1 MQQPTVSERDH
12 DGLEAF
18 WEKVDLVVY
27 LALIAV
33 VTPAATKMVSAAW
46 QSGGLSRTLVVT
58 LEELIGVS
66 HLEFVLFWLGAYAGL
81 VALLL
86 FDDIKRSQ
94 GLLLVIASAIAFA
107 GFRSNGLMV
116 KLHPVENAPVI
127 AAGFALSF
135 VLAGGRRLRN
145 GKPPHEFRAATA
157 ALFWVVATIVTVGF
171 LERRLSYTT
180 PVSFA
185 DGSLQTAAVT
195 HVGFVG
201 ADLFTDFVAA
211 SVLVI
216 GAHLFTSYRAQ
227 RDVFILGVQRA
238 GKTML
243 AAALYKAA
251 EDESANTRLNP
262 SGPLT
267 SLSSSLHGD
276 DDGFG
281 EGDGFGDDDYTGPT
295 KKGETH
301 LHRFRSLDG
310 ELFKE
315 YVNVDVLDYAGEY
328 VGEKLV
334 EYVRAFAPTHRLSLA
349 WVVYV
354 YESVR
359 GLPAIPEK
367 AEGLDS
373 AEVQRLMAKQIV
385 HSDTLCVIVDAGS
398 LVPEVPYGHEDYQ
411 MQDDLSSYLETY
423 VQILR
428 HVDESMLEE
437 KEVVLVVTKADY
449 LYQLY
454 RTVDTRLD
462 FFQWVNYYL
471 LETPGGREKLGPL
484 VNQAQVDRVHP
495 VYYDLDHDASLE
507 AGEPVPERP
516 ISVNGARSLLRSIK
530 RGA

>member
-1 MQQPTVSERDH
+1 MQQPREQEPQH
-12 DGLEAF
+12 DGLESF

-58 LEELIGVS
+58 LEELVGVS
-66 HLEFVLFWLGAYAGL
+66 HVEFVLFCLGAYAGL

-86 FDDIKRSQ
+86 FDDIKRIQ
-94 GLLLVIASAIAFA
+94 GVLLAVASAIAFA
-107 GFRSNGLMV
+107 GFRSNDLLV
-116 KLHPVENAPVI
+116 KLYPVENAPVI

-135 VLAGGRRLRN
+135 VLAGGRRLRS
-145 GKPPHEFRAATA
+145 GKRPHEFRAATG

-171 LERRLSYTT
+171 LERHLSYTT
-180 PVSFA
+180 PASFT
-185 DGSLQTAAVT
+185 DGRLQTAAITNVS
-195 HVGFVG
+195 FVG

-227 RDVFILGVQRA
+227 RDVFVLGVQRA

-243 AAALYKAA
+243 AAALHKAA
-251 EDESANTRLNP
+251 EAESPNTRLNP
-262 SGPLT
+262 SEPLT
-267 SLSSSLHGD
+267 SLLSSLHG
-276 DDGFG
+276 GT
-281 EGDGFGDDDYTGPT
+281 DGFGDDDYTGPT
-295 KKGETH
+295 GKGESH
-301 LHRFRSLDG
+301 LHQFRTLDG
-310 ELFKE
+310 DMFKE

-334 EYVRAFAPTHRLSLA
+334 EYVKAFAPQRILSLS
-349 WVVYV
+349 WFVYV

-359 GLPAIPEK
+359 GLPSIPEK
-367 AEGLDS
+367 AEGMDS
-373 AEVQRLMAKQIV
+373 AEIQRLMAKQIV

-398 LVPEVPYGHEDYQ
+398 LVSEVPYGDEDYR
-411 MQDDLSSYLETY
+411 MQEELSSYLETY

-428 HVDESMLEE
+428 HLDQSTLDE

-462 FFQWVNYYL
+462 FFQWVNYHL
-471 LETPGGREKLGPL
+471 LESPEGREKLGPL
-484 VNQAQVDRVHP
+484 LNQAQVDRVHP

-516 ISVNGARSLLRSIK
+516 ISVNGARSLLRRIK
-530 RGA
+530 GGA

>member
-1 MQQPTVSERDH
+1 MQQPRDPEPQH

-27 LALIAV
+27 LALIAM

-46 QSGGLSRTLVVT
+46 ETGGLSRTLVVT

-66 HLEFVLFWLGAYAGL
+66 HVAFVVFCLGAYAGL

-86 FDDIKRSQ
+86 FDDIKRIQ
-94 GLLLVIASAIAFA
+94 GVLLVVASAIAFA
-107 GFRSNGLMV
+107 GFRSNDLLV
-116 KLHPVENAPVI
+116 KLSPVENAPVV
-127 AAGFALSF
+127 ASGFALSF
-135 VLAGGRRLRN
+135 VLAGGRRLRS
-145 GKPPHEFRAATA
+145 GKRPHEFRAATG

-171 LERRLSYTT
+171 LERHLSYTT
-180 PVSFA
+180 PASFT
-185 DGSLQTAAVT
+185 DGRLQTAAITNVS
-195 HVGFVG
+195 FVG

-227 RDVFILGVQRA
+227 RDVFVLGVQRA

-243 AAALYKAA
+243 AAALHRAA
-251 EDESANTRLNP
+251 ERESPNTRLNP

-267 SLSSSLHGD
+267 ALTSSLRGGD
-276 DDGFG
+276 DA
-281 EGDGFGDDDYTGPT
+281 FGDDDYTGPT
-295 KKGETH
+295 EKGEYH
-301 LHRFRSLDG
+301 LHRFRSLHGD
-310 ELFKE
+310 LFKE
-315 YVNVDVLDYAGEY
+315 YVSVDVMDYAGEY
-328 VGEKLV
+328 VDEKLV
-334 EYVRAFAPTHRLSLA
+334 QYVKAFVPSRRLSLA
-349 WVVYV
+349 WVVHA

-367 AEGLDS
+367 AEGMDS
-373 AEVQRLMAKQIV
+373 DEIQRLMAKQLV
-385 HSDTLCVIVDAGS
+385 HSDTLSVIVDGGS
-398 LVPEVPYGHEDYQ
+398 LVPEVPYGGEDYQ
-411 MQDDLSSYLETY
+411 MQDDLSSYVETY

-449 LYQLY
+449 LYQRY

-471 LETPGGREKLGPL
+471 LETPEGREKVGAL

-495 VYYDLDHDASLE
+495 VCYDLDHDASLE
-507 AGEPVPERP
+507 VGEPVPERP
-516 ISVNGARSLLRSIK
+516 ISVNGARSLLDRIK
-530 RGA
+530 GGA

>member
-1 MQQPTVSERDH
+1 MQQPREPEPRH
-12 DGLEAF
+12 DGLESF

-58 LEELIGVS
+58 FEELVGVS
-66 HLEFVLFWLGAYAGL
+66 HVAFVLFCLGAYAGL

-86 FDDIKRSQ
+86 FDDIKRIQ
-94 GLLLVIASAIAFA
+94 GVLLVVASAIAFA
-107 GFRSNGLMV
+107 GFRSNELLV
-116 KLHPVENAPVI
+116 KLYPVENAPVI

-135 VLAGGRRLRN
+135 VLAGGRRLRS
-145 GKPPHEFRAATA
+145 GKRPHEFRAATG

-171 LERRLSYTT
+171 LERHLSYTT
-180 PVSFA
+180 PASFT
-185 DGSLQTAAVT
+185 DGRLQTAAITNVS
-195 HVGFVG
+195 FVG

-227 RDVFILGVQRA
+227 RDVFVLGVQRA

-243 AAALYKAA
+243 AAALHKAA
-251 EDESANTRLNP
+251 EAESPNTRLNP
-262 SGPLT
+262 SEPLT
-267 SLSSSLHGD
+267 SLLSSLHGNEGD
-276 DDGFG
+276 D
-281 EGDGFGDDDYTGPT
+281 GDGFGDDDYTGPT
-295 KKGETH
+295 EKGETH
-301 LHRFRSLDG
+301 LHQFRTLDG
-310 ELFKE
+310 DIFKE

-328 VGEKLV
+328 VNETLV
-334 EYVRAFAPTHRLSLA
+334 EYVKAFAPQHKLSLS
-349 WVVYV
+349 WFVHV

-359 GLPAIPEK
+359 GLPSIPEK

-373 AEVQRLMAKQIV
+373 AEIQRVMAKQIV
-385 HSDTLCVIVDAGS
+385 HSDTLCVIVDGGS
-398 LVPEVPYGHEDYQ
+398 LVSEVPFGDEDYQ

-428 HVDESMLEE
+428 HLDQSLLEE

-449 LYQLY
+449 LYQRY
-454 RTVDTRLD
+454 RTTDTRLN
-462 FFQWVNYYL
+462 FFQWVNYFL
-471 LETPGGREKLGPL
+471 LESPEGREKLGPL
-484 VNQAQVDRVHP
+484 LNQAQVDRVHP

-516 ISVNGARSLLRSIK
+516 ISVNGARSLLRYIK
-530 RGA
+530 GGA

>member
-12 DGLEAF
+12 EGLDAF

-58 LEELIGVS
+58 LEELVGVS

-86 FDDIKRSQ
+86 FDDIKRVQ
-94 GLLLVIASAIAFA
+94 GVLLVVASAIAFV
-107 GFRSNGLMV
+107 GFRSNGL
-116 KLHPVENAPVI
+116 LTSLQPVENAPVL

-145 GKPPHEFRAATA
+145 GKPPYEFRAATA

-171 LERRLSYTT
+171 LERHLSYTT

-185 DGSLQTAAVT
+185 DGRLQTAAAVT
-195 HVGFVG
+195 NVTFVG

-227 RDVFILGVQRA
+227 RDVFVLGVQRA

-251 EDESANTRLNP
+251 EQESPNTRLNP
-262 SGPLT
+262 SEPLT
-267 SLSSSLHGD
+267 SLSSSIHGD
-276 DDGFG
+276 DDAV
-281 EGDGFGDDDYTGPT
+281 DGFGDDDYTGPT
-295 KKGETH
+295 EKGETH

-310 ELFKE
+310 ALFKE

-328 VGEKLV
+328 VGAKLV
-334 EYVRAFAPTHRLSLA
+334 EYVKAFAPSRKLSLA

-359 GLPAIPEK
+359 GLPSIPEK

-373 AEVQRLMAKQIV
+373 AEIQRLMAKQIV

-398 LVPEVPYGHEDYQ
+398 LVPEVPYGDEDYR

-428 HVDESMLEE
+428 HVDESLLEE
-437 KEVVLVVTKADY
+437 KEVVLVVTKSDY

-471 LETPGGREKLGPL
+471 LESPEGREKLGPL

-507 AGEPVPERP
+507 AGEPVPDRP
-516 ISVNGARSLLRSIK
+516 ITVNGARSLLRRIK
-530 RGA
+530 GGA